1 MCHEILW
8 DQELCW
14 LPETYFMFILKY
26 QEERITAFGRGQW
39 LFLLL
44 KMLLYIIV
52 NCYCWKHNS
61 SVEKMSLHMK
71 QNCWISICDTLIVTW
86 VLNPSDRR
94 SRSVKWKK
102 INIDV
107 YQKKVLNLAKN
118 ASLCLNNII
127 PPFSFLHVKQKVSY
141 WVFHKDTLEATRLEY
156 AIQQKY
162 LQRRQ
167 KTSATRKVFTTLS
180 LLWR

>member
-1 MCHEILW
+1 MPQNFARSRTVLAAGN
-8 DQELCW
+8 LFYVY
-14 LPETYFMFILKY
+14 TKVS
-26 QEERITAFGRGQW
+26 GRKNHSVWQRTMTVFT
-39 LFLLL
+39 LHS
-44 KMLLYIIV
+44 IV

-127 PPFSFLHVKQKVSY
+127 PSFSFLHVKQKAPSI
-141 WVFHKDTLEATRLEY
+141 TR
-156 AIQQKY
+156 I
-162 LQRRQ
+162 
-167 KTSATRKVFTTLS
+167 TRFLIACS
-180 LLWR
+180 IRIH

>member
-1 MCHEILW
+1 MCHEILR

-14 LPETYFMFILKY
+14 LTETCFMFILKY

-52 NCYCWKHNS
+52 NCYCWRHNS

-71 QNCWISICDTLIVTW
+71 QNCWISICYTLIVTW

-127 PPFSFLHVKQKVSY
+127 PPFSFLHVKQNALSI
-141 WVFHKDTLEATRLEY
+141 TR
-156 AIQQKY
+156 I
-162 LQRRQ
+162 RRFLIAC
-167 KTSATRKVFTTLS
+167 SIRIH
-180 LLWR
+180 